1 MRVNPNLTNEMLS
14 GISLNR
20 HQSDEAINELSTGR
34 KVNKPSDDPAAV
46 ASLILN
52 KSRSGQVNSYLSNVS
67 CLESIM
73 QVAGSTLGS
82 VVSALSKAASLAVQG
97 ANGTLNQ
104 SDREAI
110 AEEVDG
116 IRQEIL
122 SYANESFQGNY
133 LFAGTA
139 VNAQPF
145 VPDPASS
152 SGVSYKGNDGVSN
165 VDIGSGQTV
174 PANLPGSQIFTS
186 PTANV
191 FQALT
196 DLSDAL
202 RSGSGIKDAGAEVQ
216 RAFDYVNT
224 QNTFY
229 GTTMSRLDAAR
240 TFLNEENVQ
249 LSETDNNLAA
259 ADMATAATQM
269 SQAEVA
275 LEATLAAGSK
285 IASLNLFD
293 YLK

>member
-67 CLESIM
+67 CLQSIM
-73 QVAGSTLGS
+73 QVASSTLGS
-82 VVSALSKAASLAVQG
+82 VVSALSKASSLAVQG

-116 IRQEIL
+116 IRQEVL

-139 VNAQPF
+139 VNTQPF

-186 PTANV
+186 STANV

-202 RSGSGIKDAGAEVQ
+202 RSGSGIKDAGTEVQ
-216 RAFDYVNT
+216 HAFNYVNT

-229 GTTMSRLDAAR
+229 GTTMSRLETAQ

-269 SQAEVA
+269 TQAEVA